1 MTKFLVTRLSEPA
14 TSCVRD
20 QDVTTQ
26 PTTTIPSHQIPYPLW
41 IAYPPPPR
49 YPTRRNIGP
58 VVPYPTPPTPKK
70 GHGTRDTLSPRGQND
85 TRLWEHYLPA
95 TSLADD
101 KKTRVINRILK
112 STPSHAFVIYQI
124 PWIQWK
130 LCILY
135 PSVFICVWWVWTAKW
150 QFGHTQVIRITIR
163 PFTRKK

>member
-41 IAYPPPPR
+41 IAYPPQISYQKEHR
-49 YPTRRNIGP
+49 TSGTL
-58 VVPYPTPPTPKK
+58 PYPPPPKK

-112 STPSHAFVIYQI
+112 STPSHALVIYQI
-124 PWIQWK
+124 P
-130 LCILY
+130 
-135 PSVFICVWWVWTAKW
+135 
-150 QFGHTQVIRITIR
+150 
-163 PFTRKK
+163 